1 MKKALEA
8 GKATVTLADGR
19 QFDLTP
25 EVLTIPRKTLKT
37 SGMLR
42 ISPQRSSLLTRVTV
56 REFTPNVI
64 EPSFGLGR
72 ILYTLLEHSFWIRAP
87 TKDGERAERGVRASP
102 HPMCSSL
109 TSSTQVLSLP
119 PLVAPTKVLI
129 VPLSAKE
136 EFDPLVAEVCA
147 YRSCAIHP
155 FPPAYP
161 DPFPSRQVP
170 QSGHLLPRGRLER
183 VHR

>member
-1 MKKALEA
+1 
-8 GKATVTLADGR
+8 
-19 QFDLTP
+19 
-25 EVLTIPRKTLKT
+25 
-37 SGMLR
+37 ML
-42 ISPQRSSLLTRVTV
+42 SLLKRITV

-87 TKDGERAERGVRASP
+87 TKDGERAERGVRAPSLS
-102 HPMCSSL
+102 MCASL
-109 TSSTQVLSLP
+109 TSSAQVLSLP

-147 YRSCAIHP
+147 YNDPSFFALPYFLAPYLSLSFPQPPSSAKRAYSPVSTTLTRPSASATRATTSSAHPTASHSTSRPCRSA
-155 FPPAYP
+155 
-161 DPFPSRQVP
+161 R
-170 QSGHLLPRGRLER
+170 
-183 VHR
+183 